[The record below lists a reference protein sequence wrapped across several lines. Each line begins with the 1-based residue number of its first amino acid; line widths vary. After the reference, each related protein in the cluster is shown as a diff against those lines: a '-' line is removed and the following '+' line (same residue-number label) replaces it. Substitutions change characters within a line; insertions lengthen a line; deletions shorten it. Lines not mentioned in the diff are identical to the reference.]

1 MAREWYVSVNGD
13 QKGPL
18 CTSEL
23 RRWIKEGKLKRDSFV
38 REGGSGPWRPLRQVD
53 LPLDWHALVNM
64 LIAAAVLAVGL
75 EILWLLTH
83 PALVNLAVVLLAM
96 YAGLVVHFW
105 PKLGGRKPG

>member
-18 CTSEL
+18 SNSEL

-38 REGGSGPWRPLRQVD
+38 REGGTGQWTPLGKVE
-53 LPLDWHALVNM
+53 LPPDWHATVNAIVTATVA
-64 LIAAAVLAVGL
+64 LVGL
-75 EILWLLTH
+75 ELFWLLTH
-83 PALVNLAVVLLAM
+83 AELRNLAVVLLAA

-105 PKLGGRKPG
+105 PKLTGRKPG